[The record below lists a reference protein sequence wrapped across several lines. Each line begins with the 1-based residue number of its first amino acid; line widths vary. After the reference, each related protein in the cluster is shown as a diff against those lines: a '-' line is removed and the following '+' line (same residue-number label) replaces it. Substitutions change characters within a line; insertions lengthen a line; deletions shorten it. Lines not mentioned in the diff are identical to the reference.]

1 MDIGHSDLSDEM
13 GSVPN
18 ARFDVSEQESLDN
31 DMQAFRAKLS
41 KSKRIVV
48 LAGAGLSAASGI
60 PTFRGNGGHWRKHDV
75 LTLATPAA
83 FIGNPSRCWQFHH
96 YLREIM
102 FKSTPN
108 AAHMALA
115 RFALPQ
121 LRHTLSPG
129 SSFTL
134 ITQNIDGLDRRA
146 IEQIYKEHGVPS
158 PFSGVAQGQPS
169 GDAVLIEMHGQIAA
183 VLCTNYE
190 CRHRELNYDSPICP
204 GLAGTELLVEGV
216 SEGGKKTEQEQQ
228 NTGPKR
234 NAAEARAWAEARL
247 AGLKQQNESSPADP
261 DIPLENLPRCKK
273 CGALTRPDVVWFTE
287 VPQRIDEVMRAVEN
301 ADLCMVVGT
310 SAVVHPA
317 ATFSTKVKENGGT
330 VAVFNIERSK
340 RDAVADYV
348 FLGPCED
355 LLPRA
360 LAVEDPTNKM

>member
-1 MDIGHSDLSDEM
+1 
-13 GSVPN
+13 
-18 ARFDVSEQESLDN
+18 
-31 DMQAFRAKLS
+31 
-41 KSKRIVV
+41 
-48 LAGAGLSAASGI
+48 
-60 PTFRGNGGHWRKHDV
+60 
-75 LTLATPAA
+75 
-83 FIGNPSRCWQFHH
+83 
-96 YLREIM
+96 M

-146 IEQIYKEHGVPS
+146 IEQVYQEHG
-158 PFSGVAQGQPS
+158 
-169 GDAVLIEMHGQIAA
+169 IAG

-190 CRHRELNYDSPICP
+190 CRHRELNYDSPICA
-204 GLAGTELLVEGV
+204 GLAGTEVLVEGV
-216 SEGGKKTEQEQQ
+216 PEGDAKTSQEERK
-228 NTGPKR
+228 GPKR
-234 NAAEARAWAEARL
+234 SASEARAWAEARL
-247 AGLKQQNESSPADP
+247 AGLKQENESAAADP
-261 DIPLENLPRCKK
+261 EVPLEDLPRCKK

-287 VPQRIDEVMRAVEN
+287 VPQRIDEVMRVVEN

-360 LAVEDPTNKM
+360 LAVEDR

>member
-1 MDIGHSDLSDEM
+1 MVVGQSDLSNETS
-13 GSVPN
+13 GVPS
-18 ARFDVSEQESLDN
+18 AGHKQDTTDSDI
-31 DMQAFRAKLS
+31 QAFRAKLS

-75 LTLATPAA
+75 LSLATPAA

-108 AAHMALA
+108 AAHVALA

-121 LRHTLSPG
+121 LRHSLSPG

-146 IEQIYKEHGVPS
+146 IEQVYQEHGVPS
-158 PFSGVAQGQPS
+158 PFSSDAQRQPS
-169 GDAVLIEMHGQIAA
+169 GDPVLIEMHGQIAG

-190 CRHRELNYDSPICP
+190 CRHREFNHDSPICA
-204 GLAGTELLVEGV
+204 GLAGTKILVEGV
-216 SEGGKKTEQEQQ
+216 SEGDAKTSQEQQ
-228 NTGPKR
+228 NSGPKR
-234 NAAEARAWAEARL
+234 SAAEARAWAEARL
-247 AGLKQQNESSPADP
+247 AGLKQESESPSADP
-261 DIPLENLPRCKK
+261 DIPVEDLPRCKR

-287 VPQRIDEVMRAVEN
+287 VPQRIDEVMHVVEN

-355 LLPRA
+355 LLSRV
-360 LAVEDPTNKM
+360 LAVDEDR